1 MRRVVVVG
9 GGAAGMMTACMS
21 AKNPSNQVILIEK
34 NEKLGK
40 KVYITGKGRCNVTC
54 DVDKNDFFNN
64 IVSNPKFLFSAINA
78 FSPQSLMEFLSS
90 NGLEI
95 KVERGNRV
103 FPASD
108 KASDV
113 NKTFEKL
120 LKKLNVDVRLNT
132 EVLKINSDGQ
142 KVIGVITSAGEISC
156 DSVVICTG
164 GVSYPLTGSTGDGY
178 NFAKQ
183 FGHTI
188 VETKPALVGIDLK
201 GSDFINLQG
210 LSLKNV
216 SLTAKLGQKT
226 VYTDFGEMLF
236 THFGISGP
244 IVLSCSSKINRLNP
258 SEITISIDLKPALT
272 KEVLDNRLIREF
284 TQNNVKNITNV
295 MRSLLPSTLIDIILS
310 KSSVS
315 ARKNCSQITAEE
327 RKRIVDTLKDF
338 KFAVKKLRPIEEAIV
353 TAGGVSVKEINPK
366 TMESKLVSGLY
377 FAGEVLDV
385 DGFTG
390 GFNLQIAFSTAF
402 VAGNNC

>member
-9 GGAAGMMTACMS
+9 GGAAGMMTACIS
-21 AKNPSNQVILIEK
+21 AKNPSNHVILIEK

-54 DVDKNDFFNN
+54 NVDKNDFFNN
-64 IVSNPKFLFSAINA
+64 VVSNPKFMFSAINA
-78 FSPQSLMEFLSS
+78 FSPQSLIEFLNS
-90 NGLEI
+90 NGLEVKI
-95 KVERGNRV
+95 ERGNRV

-113 NKTFEKL
+113 TKTFERLLNKL
-120 LKKLNVDVRLNT
+120 GVDVRLNT

-142 KVIGVITSAGEISC
+142 RVVSVLTSAGEIEC
-156 DSVVICTG
+156 DSVVVCTG

-178 NFAKQ
+178 TFAKH
-183 FGHTI
+183 FGHAI

-201 GSDFINLQG
+201 GSDFVTLQG

-216 SLTAKLGQKT
+216 SLTAKLGQKII
-226 VYTDFGEMLF
+226 YSDFGEMLF

-244 IVLSCSSKINRLNP
+244 IVLSCSSKINRLNLND
-258 SEITISIDLKPALT
+258 IDIYIDLKPALT
-272 KEVLDNRLIREF
+272 YEMLNNRLIREF
-284 TQNNVKNITNV
+284 AQNNVKSISTV
-295 MRSLLPSTLIDIILS
+295 MRSLLPSSLIDIVLS
-310 KSSVS
+310 RSCVS
-315 ARKNCSQITAEE
+315 QRKNCSQITAEE
-327 RKRIVDTLKDF
+327 RKRIVDTLKEI
-338 KFAVKKLRPIEEAIV
+338 KFSVKKLRPIEEAIV
-353 TAGGVSVKEINPK
+353 TSGGVSVKEINPK
-366 TMESKLVSGLY
+366 TMESKLLSGLY

-385 DGFTG
+385 DAFTG